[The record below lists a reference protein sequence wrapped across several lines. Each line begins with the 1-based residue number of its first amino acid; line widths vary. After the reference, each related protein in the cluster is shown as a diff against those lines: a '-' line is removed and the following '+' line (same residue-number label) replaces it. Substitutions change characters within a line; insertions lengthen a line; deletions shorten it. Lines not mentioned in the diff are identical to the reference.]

1 MSCIVPRTCTEV
13 RQTDREHGEDVR
25 SRPLSVFRSVPAYVL
40 LGDPGSGKT
49 TSFDAEVTA
58 LGDEACLVSARDF
71 LAFDPDAHPEWRGRT
86 LFIDGLDEVRAWS
99 ADARTPFDA
108 LRGRLDTLG
117 RPRFRLSCR
126 EADWLGTNDRINLA
140 KLSPDA
146 DMTVLR
152 LDPLAEDD
160 SERILNARSGIED
173 VGSFMVTAKEKGV
186 AGFLDNPQCLTML
199 ADVVTSSGGW
209 PESRLQL
216 FEKACRLALREQNL
230 EHRAVAEGASSPAAI
245 PEDDLLDAAGRLC
258 AVLLVSGAVGF
269 SAAPRREAADYPA
282 LSRCAGGQAQW
293 ARRAASTKLFKA
305 VAEGRFRP
313 VHRHVA
319 EFLAGKHLA
328 SVIDGKEQGGRR
340 GRHALPARRILALI
354 TSHDGGVITELRG
367 LSAWI
372 AALCRSARNEF
383 IERDPIGV
391 GLYGDIAE
399 FALREKCDLL
409 ASLERTKSRLH
420 LNRASG
426 ATAAFA
432 SLATSAM
439 QPAIGEILGN
449 ADREPEH
456 QSFVGFLLDV
466 LLQAPILPG
475 LADALLAI
483 VSDGQWRSNVNAL
496 ALRAFLH
503 HCPDGAAK
511 TARLETLLADVHAGV
526 ISDPKEE
533 LRGILLSSLFPRNV
547 PPSEVWR
554 YLVAT
559 EDTKKVIGSC
569 WEFWFQRIPDESSD
583 EEVVELLDGL
593 GQCLSDVR
601 SALDRWYVRQTPMR
615 LVARAL
621 DLRGDAIDVGRLY
634 DWLSAGAVAV
644 PDGRWE
650 HEHLEAARAIR
661 LWLESR
667 PDVQKAVLMEGL
679 RRCPAS
685 VEFSRQAFD
694 VRNCLYGACRPPDYG
709 LWCLGQ
715 AVSIADTGLQVAE
728 YLLCEA
734 FRALRDADGNA
745 GLSLGVVAAHVRQNE
760 KLRPVWDLMSSPP
773 DWSEEKEVP
782 GSYAEEQ
789 QQREDEWLAHVR
801 SEAAA
806 LNENRAAPVLLHQIA
821 RAYFGDFMSFDA
833 EGGPKGVAKLL
844 RGDPE
849 LTWTALAALKGT
861 IDRPDVPTLE
871 EILDL
876 RARNRFHYL
885 TWPFLAGLAELE
897 RTSSEDAS
905 GWDEA
910 QIRKALV
917 FHFCYPNTDYSPKWY
932 GRLLEKHPEIV
943 ADVLVTVAPS
953 GFRDDGSDS
962 AAFWDLAHNRAHA
975 QVARLGSLRLLAAFP
990 TRCTAKQL
998 GSLDR
1003 LLRAALQYADEEE
1016 LLALVDSRLRRRSM
1030 NDAQRVR
1037 WLACGGL
1044 AAPERFGSR
1053 LRDFVEGRE
1062 RRTWHLV
1069 DFAFTEN
1076 LTPAWRPVV
1085 ARQGL
1090 ELFIGL
1096 LAPFSDPDGGS
1107 RDGMTT
1113 PAMRASERV
1122 STMIGELA
1130 ALPDKDATR
1139 TLEELAA
1146 EPKMSRWRPALL
1158 HARNDQLVVFRDAAY
1173 RHPDVEQI
1181 CRTLDAGPPANPADL
1196 AALVTDRLDELG
1208 DRIRNGNT
1216 DDWRQYWN
1224 EDRHGRPWKP
1234 KHEESCRD
1242 ALLSDL
1248 GQSLPDELDAQP
1260 EGHYAND
1267 KRADIRIS
1275 CRDFQ
1280 IPVEIKKNSHPKLWS
1295 AMRAQLMAQYTRD
1308 SATDGYGI
1316 YLVLWFGEVDG
1327 HNTPPPPAGVRPDS
1341 PEAFKAR
1348 LEEALTAEE
1357 ARKISVC
1364 VIDVGAPA
1372 AKPQ

>member
-1 MSCIVPRTCTEV
+1 MITG
-13 RQTDREHGEDVR
+13 H
-25 SRPLSVFRSVPAYVL
+25 
-40 LGDPGSGKT
+40 
-49 TSFDAEVTA
+49 
-58 LGDEACLVSARDF
+58 
-71 LAFDPDAHPEWRGRT
+71 
-86 LFIDGLDEVRAWS
+86 
-99 ADARTPFDA
+99 
-108 LRGRLDTLG
+108 
-117 RPRFRLSCR
+117 
-126 EADWLGTNDRINLA
+126 
-140 KLSPDA
+140 
-146 DMTVLR
+146 
-152 LDPLAEDD
+152 
-160 SERILNARSGIED
+160 
-173 VGSFMVTAKEKGV
+173 
-186 AGFLDNPQCLTML
+186 
-199 ADVVTSSGGW
+199 
-209 PESRLQL
+209 
-216 FEKACRLALREQNL
+216 
-230 EHRAVAEGASSPAAI
+230 EGA
-245 PEDDLLDAAGRLC
+245 
-258 AVLLVSGAVGF
+258 VV
-269 SAAPRREAADYPA
+269 
-282 LSRCAGGQAQW
+282 
-293 ARRAASTKLFKA
+293 
-305 VAEGRFRP
+305 
-313 VHRHVA
+313 
-319 EFLAGKHLA
+319 
-328 SVIDGKEQGGRR
+328 
-340 GRHALPARRILALI
+340 
-354 TSHDGGVITELRG
+354 TELRG

-372 AALCRSARNEF
+372 AALSRSSRNEF

-391 GLYGDIAE
+391 GLYGDIGE
-399 FALREKCDLL
+399 FSLREKRDLL

-420 LNRASG
+420 LNRVTG

-432 SLATSAM
+432 PLATSAM
-439 QPAIGEILGN
+439 LPAIRQILRSTN
-449 ADREPEH
+449 REPGH

-466 LLQAPILPG
+466 LLQGPMLPG
-475 LADALLAI
+475 LADVLLAI
-483 VSDGQWRSNVNAL
+483 VSDGQWRSDVDAL

-503 HCPDGAAK
+503 HCPDGAEK

-526 ISDPKEE
+526 IPDPKEE

-547 PPSEVWR
+547 LPSEVWR

-559 EDTKKVIGSC
+559 EDTQKVIGSC

-583 EEVVELLDGL
+583 EEVIGLLDGL
-593 GQCLSDVR
+593 RQCLSDVR

-621 DLRGDAIDVGRLY
+621 GLSGDVIDVGRLY
-634 DWLSAGAVAV
+634 DWLSVGAVAV

-650 HEHLEAARAIR
+650 YEHHEAARAIR

-685 VEFSRQAFD
+685 VESSRQAFD

-715 AVSIADTGLQVAE
+715 AVAIADARLQVAE

-734 FRALRDADGNA
+734 FKALKDADGNA

-773 DWSEEKEVP
+773 GWSEERAERR
-782 GSYAEEQ
+782 SYEEEQ
-789 QQREDEWLAHVR
+789 QQREDEWLDQVR
-801 SEAAA
+801 SEVVA
-806 LNENRAAPVLLHQIA
+806 LEENRAGPVMLFQIA
-821 RAYFGDFMSFDA
+821 RAYFGDLVGFHA
-833 EGGPKGVAKLL
+833 EGGPKGVDKLL
-844 RGDPE
+844 RGDPD
-849 LTWTALAALKGT
+849 LTRAALAGLKGT

-876 RARNRFHYL
+876 RKRNRFHYL
-885 TWPFLAGLAELE
+885 TLPFLAGLAELD

-905 GWDEA
+905 EWNQA

-932 GRLLEKHPEIV
+932 GRLIEKRPELV
-943 ADVLVTVAPS
+943 ADVLVTVAAS

-962 AAFWDLAHNRAHA
+962 AVFWSLAHNRAHA
-975 QVARLGSLRLLAAFP
+975 RVARLGSLRLLVAFP

-1003 LLRAALQYADEEE
+1003 LLWAALQYADQEE
-1016 LLALVDSRLRRRSM
+1016 LLALVDSKLRRRSM

-1037 WLACGGL
+1037 WLACAGL

-1069 DFAFTEN
+1069 DFAFAEN
-1076 LTPAWRPVV
+1076 LTPAWRPLL
-1085 ARQGL
+1085 ATQGL

-1096 LAPFSDPDGGS
+1096 LAPFSDPDRDRGS
-1107 RDGMTT
+1107 QDGITT
-1113 PAMRASERV
+1113 PAMWASERV
-1122 STMIGELA
+1122 SAMIGELA

-1139 TLEELAA
+1139 TLEELAS
-1146 EPKMSRWRPALL
+1146 EPKLSRWRPALL
-1158 HARNDQLVVFRDAAY
+1158 RARDDQLVVLRDAAY
-1173 RHPDVEQI
+1173 RYPDVEQI
-1181 CRTLDAGPPANPADL
+1181 CRTIDDGPPANPADL
-1196 AALVTDRLDELG
+1196 AALVTDRLYELG
-1208 DRIRNGNT
+1208 HRIRNGNT

-1224 EDRHGRPWKP
+1224 EDRRGRPREP

-1275 CRDFQ
+1275 CRNFQ

-1295 AMRAQLMAQYTRD
+1295 AMRDQLMAQYSRD
-1308 SATDGYGI
+1308 PATDGYGI
-1316 YLVLWFGEVDG
+1316 YLVLWFGQVDG
-1327 HNTPPPPAGVRPDS
+1327 HRNPPPPSGVYPDS
-1341 PEAFKAR
+1341 PEALKAR
-1348 LEEALTAEE
+1348 LEEALTPEE

-1364 VIDVGAPA
+1364 VIDVSAPS